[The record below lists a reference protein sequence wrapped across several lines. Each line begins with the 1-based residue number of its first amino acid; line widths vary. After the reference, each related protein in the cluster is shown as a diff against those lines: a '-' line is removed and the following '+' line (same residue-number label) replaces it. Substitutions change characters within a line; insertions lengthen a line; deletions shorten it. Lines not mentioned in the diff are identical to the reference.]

1 MLGCVAYTL
10 CYAQHPFMES
20 QKLAICNAHYNFP
33 QNLAVPT
40 KLQDVIRL
48 CLIPDPEQR
57 PNVIKLLSVLDN
69 YYQLPSINLPEAAIQ
84 AKQKQM
90 D

>member
-1 MLGCVAYTL
+1 
-10 CYAQHPFMES
+10 MES

-33 QNLAVPT
+33 QTVAGGVASNVPT
-40 KLQDVIRL
+40 KMQDLVRL

-57 PNVIKLLSVLDN
+57 PNITKLLSILDN
-69 YYQLPSINLPEAAIQ
+69 YYQLPSINLPEAALQ

-90 D
+90 EQIAQNQRF